1 MFPCRLI
8 LALGHFIYWTGHAP
22 KTLSLLDSKLC
33 DMSSG
38 TDSLTDE
45 GLIVACCPD
54 PERQL
59 VNGEDDPTLI
69 VKYGDNAVVK
79 FGEVPESEARNQ
91 RLAHRILDPKIVRV
105 PAVYHY
111 FSRDSVDYLV
121 MEYIEGEPCDNEA
134 RPETIERIAAVV
146 NQLASHHGDT
156 PGPREVRLLEDC
168 SLRTSTSKFKISKI

>member
-1 MFPCRLI
+1 
-8 LALGHFIYWTGHAP
+8 
-22 KTLSLLDSKLC
+22 
-33 DMSSG
+33 MSSG

-168 SLRTSTSKFKISKI
+168 SLRKSTSKFKISKI